1 MSKKDK
7 SQPKYLVDYSKDD
20 AKWDHHKSAVDQISY
35 FYDTSPSPAHKKY
48 GARVYQC
55 AELLKFHYIDDFNTG
70 ESKLKLKTTQFCRV
84 RLCPVCQWRR
94 SMAWRARLFQN
105 LPNLFAQYSN
115 LRFIFLTLTVKN
127 CQIGDL
133 ADELTRL
140 NKAWNKLRIRKEFKA
155 IKGYIRATEVTK
167 SGEQAHPHFHCILAV
182 SKSYFTD
189 KDYYISQAKWA
200 ELWQDCLKVDYLPVV
215 DVRAIKQVGCEIE
228 SKAIVETLKYT
239 TKIGDLLEDQSWFLQ
254 LTDQLHKKRF
264 LATGGVF
271 KNVLKEDVS
280 NQEMIAGEENEQEE
294 DLEEEKT
301 LLYFGFDHGVKK
313 YKKVKNPLG

>member
-1 MSKKDK
+1 
-7 SQPKYLVDYSKDD
+7 YSL
-20 AKWDHHKSAVDQISY
+20 
-35 FYDTSPSPAHKKY
+35 SPTHKKY
-48 GARVYQC
+48 GDRVYDC
-55 AELLKFHYIDDFNTG
+55 AELLKFHYIDDLSTG

-115 LRFIFLTLTVKN
+115 LRFIFLTLTIKN
-127 CQIGDL
+127 CEIYDL
-133 ADELTRL
+133 SDVLTAL
-140 NKAWNKLRIRKEFKA
+140 NKAWKKLISRKEFKP

-167 SGEQAHPHFHCILAV
+167 SGNQAHPHFHCILAV

-200 ELWQDCLKVDYLPVV
+200 ELWQSCLSVDYLPVV
-215 DVRAIKQVGCEIE
+215 DVRAIKQVGYDVDPR
-228 SKAIVETLKYT
+228 AIIETLKYT
-239 TKIGDLLEDQSWFLQ
+239 TKIGDLLEDKDWFLQ

-271 KNVLKEDVS
+271 KDVLKESVTS
-280 NQEMIAGEENEQEE
+280 EEMICKNEENEQDE
-294 DLEEEKT
+294 DLEQEKS

-313 YKKVKNPLG
+313 YKKVKNPHG